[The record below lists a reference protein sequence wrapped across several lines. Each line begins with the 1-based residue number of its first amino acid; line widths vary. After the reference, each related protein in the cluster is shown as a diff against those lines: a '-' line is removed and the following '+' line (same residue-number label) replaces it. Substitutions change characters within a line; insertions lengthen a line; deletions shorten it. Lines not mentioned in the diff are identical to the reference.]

1 MLFLSASNRK
11 SIMHLLPCKQK
22 SNQRKQLQALCCFQ
36 CYDVNLRF
44 KKIHSSKPEVPR
56 AWVGGSLFSL
66 PKMCIS
72 ILFPRHWKQRFAKHY
87 IWSTCPPLTTP
98 RGAIPAYLWRGSL
111 QSRYYCTTKKPVQRS
126 SWQSTHTCT
135 QRERERDVLKPK
147 PKTYANVTRE
157 ETAAV
162 ANS

>member
-56 AWVGGSLFSL
+56 AWVGGACFLFL
-66 PKMCIS
+66 R
-72 ILFPRHWKQRFAKHY
+72 RHFNFVSSALETTFCQALY
-87 IWSTCPPLTTP
+87 LSTCPPLTTP